1 MEGKENH
8 PFNPCRSLSPPSS
21 FLFPCSPNTNKQ
33 PASIRIGN
41 AKTSQASVAAAKAA
55 GGVVAGGAAALN
67 ATSPV
72 WGPALTALFNG
83 IGSLGNAK
91 AAARSAVKNATRS
104 AAAGSLALPVVTG
117 RRLSSAGAE
126 DEGREE
132 PLFDAL
138 DLDTLESTTD
148 DVDGLLTDAAGAYAE
163 SLLVALPWGGPANLT
178 ASAARAARAAKNAT
192 KNAVLAAGAALPPPL
207 NTTLAALEALSADTR
222 AKLAAHKQRAGAA
235 FDAATSEDAKEAVVH
250 DVRTRVWAVVQ
261 ALDPRMAANVTT
273 GTGCVVPPGSYVR
286 NTVVDGYVIEECP
299 INSW

>member
-1 MEGKENH
+1 MSCWRGKKTTLSIL
-8 PFNPCRSLSPPSS
+8 RSLSPPPPLP
-21 FLFPCSPNTNKQ
+21 FLCSPNTYKQ
-33 PASIRIGN
+33 PVSIRIGN
-41 AKTSQASVAAAKAA
+41 AKTSQASVAAAQAA
-55 GGVVAGGAAALN
+55 GGVVSGGAAALN

-104 AAAGSLALPVVTG
+104 AAGGSLALPAVTG
-117 RRLSSAGAE
+117 RRLSAAGAE

-132 PLFDAL
+132 PRFDAL
-138 DLDTLESTTD
+138 DLDALESTTD
-148 DVDGLLTDAAGAYAE
+148 DVDGLLADAASAYAE
-163 SLLVALPWGGPANLT
+163 SLLVALPWAGPANLT
-178 ASAARAARAAKNAT
+178 ASAARAAKNAT
-192 KNAVLAAGAALPPPL
+192 KNAILTAGAALPPPL

-250 DVRTRVWAVVQ
+250 DVRTHVWAVVQ

-286 NTVVDGYVIEECP
+286 STVVDGFVIEECP